1 MIRVHAERQVL
12 DASSVDRA
20 PPVSKAWRNDLD
32 VAGSESAA
40 VTVLKGSGGAQARAY
55 RQRDGVAPL
64 PIDHRACHLRA
75 GAPEDVVHLGDPVVA
90 EVALKGSRRPGD
102 DSDAD
107 IVLAHVRQADEVI
120 ADC

>member
-32 VAGSESAA
+32 VAGSELAA
-40 VTVLKGSGGAQARAY
+40 VTVLKRAGAAQARAD
-55 RQRDGVAPL
+55 RQRDGGAPL
-64 PIDHRACHLRA
+64 PIDHRAGHLCA
-75 GAPEDVVHLGDPVVA
+75 GAPENVVHLGDPVMA
-90 EVALKGSRRPGD
+90 QVALKGSRRSGD
-102 DSDAD
+102 DSNAD

-120 ADC
+120 A